1 MGRDE
6 GSREQEPA
14 GSHRRARGDGR
25 SVPEE
30 TSQVTAFPKIAEID
44 RGQSRTLKALLA
56 IRELVLDGVL
66 RPRERISELS
76 IAQRTGIS
84 RTPIR
89 AALQR
94 LEGEGLVETIPS
106 GGFAVRSF
114 SQQDVFDA
122 IEIRG
127 ALEGLAARMAA
138 ERGSTARLGPLQ
150 GCLREL
156 DEHVEAVLRGEDG
169 FSGYVA
175 ANARLHALIVDLS
188 ESPTLKRQVDRAA
201 ALPFASPS
209 SFVMAQALMPESH
222 RILLVAQDQH
232 RCLVEAIANREGARA
247 QAIMQEHARLAGR
260 NLRLALAHDKA
271 FERVPGGSLIRTVR

>member
-1 MGRDE
+1 M
-6 GSREQEPA
+6 
-14 GSHRRARGDGR
+14 
-25 SVPEE
+25 
-30 TSQVTAFPKIAEID
+30 SQVTAFPTVAEID
-44 RGQSRTLKALLA
+44 KGQPRTLKALLA
-56 IRELVLDGVL
+56 IRELILDGGL
-66 RPRERISELS
+66 PPRERISELS

-127 ALEGLAARMAA
+127 TLEGLAARMAA

-150 GCLREL
+150 TCLREL
-156 DEHVEAVLRGEDG
+156 DEVVETVLRDEGG

-175 ANARLHALIVDLS
+175 ANARLHALIVDLA
-188 ESPTLKRQVDRAA
+188 ESPALKRQIDQAA

-222 RILLVAQDQH
+222 RFLLVAQDQH
-232 RCLVEAIANREGARA
+232 HCLVEAIANREGARA
-247 QAIMQEHARLAGR
+247 QGIMQEHARLAGR